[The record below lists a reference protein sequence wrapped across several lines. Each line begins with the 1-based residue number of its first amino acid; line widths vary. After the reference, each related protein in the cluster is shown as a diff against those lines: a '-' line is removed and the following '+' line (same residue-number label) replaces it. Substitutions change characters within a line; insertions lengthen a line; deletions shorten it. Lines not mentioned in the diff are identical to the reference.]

1 MASSWEGF
9 KGISVGSFYFRGL
22 DQIAN
27 ISKTLFKRFVKDS
40 YKKKAMEFLLK
51 EKESLSKLENLN
63 YTSLSMQKY
72 LKSNKVST
80 QHKKF
85 IFRLRTRMLKVGR
98 NFGKQNLCP
107 LCHLH
112 EDDQRGLLDCIIIKL
127 NCKELYGK
135 RDEKYESI
143 FSSNIEEI
151 TNISKLMQQCLRT
164 REELLQQRQ
173 KEKENEN

>member
-1 MASSWEGF
+1 M
-9 KGISVGSFYFRGL
+9 
-22 DQIAN
+22 
-27 ISKTLFKRFVKDS
+27 
-40 YKKKAMEFLLK
+40 
-51 EKESLSKLENLN
+51 
-63 YTSLSMQKY
+63 
-72 LKSNKVST
+72 
-80 QHKKF
+80 
-85 IFRLRTRMLKVGR
+85 
-98 NFGKQNLCP
+98 CP